1 MSDITISLSDTKVP
15 DKLSC
20 NIQVNFDIAPGTI
33 PKILNSYSKYM
44 PSFLPILLEKM
55 KEGKYKSIEDLWKE
69 EK

>member
-15 DKLSC
+15 DKLACS
-20 NIQVNFDIAPGTI
+20 IQVNFDMKPGA
-33 PKILNSYSKYM
+33 LSKFVE
-44 PSFLPILLEKM
+44 SISKHSGLFLPLLEKM